1 MPDYLVIIPFK
12 KAEKESII
20 IDPTK
25 EKDEEIPCDGEV
37 VAVGS
42 NIKHVQIGDKIFFNR
57 FAPDV
62 TEIEKQKYFLIQ
74 EKDVYGVY
82 ELPQS

>member
-1 MPDYLVIIPFK
+1 MIHPMPDYLVIIPFK

-42 NIKHVQIGDKIFFNR
+42 NIKHVR
-57 FAPDV
+57 
-62 TEIEKQKYFLIQ
+62 
-74 EKDVYGVY
+74 
-82 ELPQS
+82 S